1 MSGFTALNSSSP
13 KVATKAAVTASSPAA
28 VNGTTDEQP
37 NAGSAAPAPAPAPPA
52 AETAPPPVSEQTP
65 TDAPVAV
72 DVPAPV
78 DAPISAQESV
88 EAAAPASGSIEV
100 AVDAPAE
107 AQPAAESS
115 GPHSPTQ
122 TENLPTQGSKRNQ
135 STAAQ
140 ADAEASN
147 KRKRSRSNEGRSQLP
162 NHAPKRTQQSPPR
175 RTRARTP
182 DSTVTVTPQNG
193 DSNHAETQSK
203 DKEVWYAQSEPD
215 LNQPPETPQTP
226 HHHAPSAGAAQAPAD
241 QQLVQRQSQ
250 QQQQVDYVPIT
261 PQADSRAVV
270 QYQQASYSEPRPT
283 NAVVQLDPKKRKRNF
298 SNRTKTGCLTCR
310 RRKKKC
316 DEAKPECKPQIMNPW
331 PSYRAT
337 SGT

>member
-28 VNGTTDEQP
+28 INGTADEQP
-37 NAGSAAPAPAPAPPA
+37 KASSAAPAPAPTPAA
-52 AETAPPPVSEQTP
+52 AETAPPPASEQTP

-72 DVPAPV
+72 DVPTPV
-78 DAPISAQESV
+78 DSPASAQESV
-88 EAAAPASGSIEV
+88 EAAAAASGSIEV
-100 AVDAPAE
+100 AVDVPAE
-107 AQPAAESS
+107 AQPAVESS

-122 TENLPTQGSKRNQ
+122 TENVPTQGSKRNQ

-193 DSNHAETQSK
+193 DSSHAESQSK

-226 HHHAPSAGAAQAPAD
+226 HHHAGAAQASAD
-241 QQLVQRQSQ
+241 QQLVQRQPQ

-316 DEAKPECKPQIMNPW
+316 DEAKPECKPQTIIPC
-331 PSYRAT
+331 PSYSAT
-337 SGT
+337 AAI